1 MIKKLKNCSFNLLLV
16 KKQIQ
21 NTIMSDKCFEFRL
34 KLICLLELQDKY
46 KYVRSNSIIIDKL
59 SNSINLSF
67 FSRNTKNHE

>member
-34 KLICLLELQDKY
+34 KLIYLLELQDKY

-67 FSRNTKNHE
+67 FFKNTKNHE